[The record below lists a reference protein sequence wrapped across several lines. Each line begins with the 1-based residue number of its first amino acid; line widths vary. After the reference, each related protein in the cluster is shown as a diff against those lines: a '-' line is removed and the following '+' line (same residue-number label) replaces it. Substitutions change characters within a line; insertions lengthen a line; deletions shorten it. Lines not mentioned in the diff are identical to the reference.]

1 MASLPIILPV
11 QEQAV
16 PVQKQT
22 GFTLI
27 ELITVIVVLGIVSVS
42 ISGIFRSVVESVTV
56 TNERENLVREGSFLM
71 ERLTRELSNAVPNSV
86 RISGNSSVHCIEF
99 VPLKWNAI
107 YLQLPLENE
116 VSTIADVA
124 ELSDIQSN
132 VFVPT
137 TSDIAV
143 VFPTQHQDVYDP
155 SRSKQQAVVS
165 CTDDGDGDCST
176 LDDSD
181 SVIQVS
187 FDDGFATTSPSR
199 RMYFADSTTSFCMR
213 NNSVYRHQDSINVTQ
228 TLYTSGG
235 TLMAQNIVNQLGA
248 SASVGEQNPFNSVP
262 ASFQRNAATSAFF
275 IFGREEE
282 RVTFMKEVQIPN
294 VP

>member
-1 MASLPIILPV
+1 MAILPTILSV
-11 QEQAV
+11 QKRAV
-16 PVQKQT
+16 PVQKQS

-27 ELITVIVVLGIVSVS
+27 ELVTVIVVLGIVSIS
-42 ISGIFRSVVESVTV
+42 ISGIFRSVVESVTI

-71 ERLTRELSNAVPNSV
+71 ERFTRELSNAVPNSV
-86 RISGNSSVHCIEF
+86 RIAGNSNVHCLEF

-107 YLQLPLENE
+107 YLTLPLENE
-116 VSTIADVA
+116 LGVTANLV
-124 ELSDIQSN
+124 ELSDIQNN

-137 TSDIAV
+137 TSDLAI
-143 VFPTQHQDVYDP
+143 VFPTQYQDVYDP
-155 SRSKQQAVVS
+155 SRSKQKAVAS
-165 CTDDGDGDCST
+165 CSDDGDGDCST

-181 SVIQVS
+181 SVVQVS
-187 FDDGFATTSPSR
+187 FADGFATTSPSR

-213 NNSVYRHQDSINVTQ
+213 NNSVYRHQDSINVNQ

-235 TLMAQNIVNQLGA
+235 TLMAQNIVNQLGG
-248 SASVGEQNPFNSVP
+248 SPSVGEQNPFNSIP

-275 IFGREEE
+275 ILGREEE